1 MYLCVMYMYV
11 CVMYM
16 YLCVMYMYVCVMYMY
31 LCVMC
36 VLCTCICVLW
46 VSILPQSTIFLFDF
60 GTVPTVMYFC
70 FVFHLIDKLM
80 LTKGKA

>member
-1 MYLCVMYMYV
+1 
-11 CVMYM
+11 
-16 YLCVMYMYVCVMYMY
+16 
-31 LCVMC
+31 